1 MWAGHGLAGG
11 IVRSTPA
18 TPRAYLSASDW
29 APPPIVSGV
38 ACGRE
43 LSVVACGAR
52 VSEPARAPEPELE
65 PPRAEEMAE
74 PVGVISVG
82 TELG

>member
-1 MWAGHGLAGG
+1 MRPAGDQRRG
-11 IVRSTPA
+11 
-18 TPRAYLSASDW
+18 PRVQN
-29 APPPIVSGV
+29 PPQPLHPIGIVSGV

-74 PVGVISVG
+74 PVGVIFVG